1 MSTGYAI
8 KAMTSSSS
16 TESGCDGSVDDKTD
30 DESSIDNLQEDSI
43 EENKNKG
50 NKVKNMELHDDTKEG
65 LINNDS
71 MKHNSSQ
78 LTDSSVVG
86 KGSKMSAKGELKC
99 FTASEMP
106 DYDDQLIESIDNEMD
121 RTQNKKG
128 ALTNQNFDGETQN
141 LIDDVLK
148 EFENPTS
155 IYISDNERNGRKN
168 DAIFSESEASSKN
181 DNSILGPRRASGVK
195 ASQIIKENSE
205 MLEKIM
211 RKRVDSMTGISNE
224 QQVRLDKE
232 EIIENESNHS
242 RDVNISGKNDNSCKQ
257 MSHSNSLNQNE
268 INHNMSKNSTVQ
280 RKKESFTGN
289 NGSKHFP
296 AVATIEPVKPQL
308 SKPQLNQTGGIV
320 VQQRS
325 DGRLGGQNSTKP
337 ITFNPFPNSSR
348 IGQRKSNEVGRKL
361 GLYPSTKN

>member
-30 DESSIDNLQEDSI
+30 DESSIDNLQEDTM
-43 EENKNKG
+43 EENKSKG
-50 NKVKNMELHDDTKEG
+50 NKVKNMVLHDGTKEG
-65 LINNDS
+65 LINKDS
-71 MKHNSSQ
+71 TKQNCTHF
-78 LTDSSVVG
+78 TDSSMV
-86 KGSKMSAKGELKC
+86 KEASQMSAKGDLKNL
-99 FTASEMP
+99 TAVEIP
-106 DYDDQLIESIDNEMD
+106 DYDDHLIESIDNEMD
-121 RTQNKKG
+121 GTQNEKG
-128 ALTNQNFDGETQN
+128 ALSNQNFDGETQN

-155 IYISDNERNGRKN
+155 IYISDNERNGNKN
-168 DAIFSESEASSKN
+168 DAIFSVSEALSKN
-181 DNSILGPRRASGVK
+181 DDSSLCQRRASGAK
-195 ASQIIKENSE
+195 ATQIIKENSE
-205 MLEKIM
+205 ILEKIM
-211 RKRVDSMTGISNE
+211 RKRVNSMTGMSIE
-224 QQVRLDKE
+224 QQISLDKE
-232 EIIENESNHS
+232 EIIEHDSNTS
-242 RDVNISGKNDNSCKQ
+242 KDVGSSVKNDILQ
-257 MSHSNSLNQNE
+257 ISHTNSLNQNE
-268 INHNMSKNSTVQ
+268 INHNMSKNSTVPL
-280 RKKESFTGN
+280 KKEVFKAN
-289 NGSKHFP
+289 NSPKHFP
-296 AVATIEPVKPQL
+296 AVAAIEPVKPQL